1 MHRKAYACGIAYCS
15 SLAHITVC
23 RECEEDMYRVHN
35 GTMVSHFIKRHMG
48 YDVCTMY
55 NNIILDHSCGYM
67 CMYLHVR
74 AVKGGCTENQAVIW
88 KLGELPKVY
97 SFIYTMCECA

>member
-23 RECEEDMYRVHN
+23 RECEDDMYRVHN

-55 NNIILDHSCGYM
+55 NNIILDNSCGYM
-67 CMYLHVR
+67 CMYLHVC
-74 AVKGGCTENQAVIW
+74 AVKGGSGAD
-88 KLGELPKVY
+88 LPWFTSMPVNPPPILP
-97 SFIYTMCECA
+97 SAILND